1 MPLIMESTFQGLAS
15 NQELSLVGLLSG
27 LPKIADKKD
36 RLQPQVSYGAKD
48 ERTAA
53 QWISALT
60 SGSRTRHIEPW
71 ERQASPNSSRTALQY
86 DAAHSFPNDC
96 SRGIASKTVWL

>member
-1 MPLIMESTFQGLAS
+1 MESTFQGLAS

-53 QWISALT
+53 RWISSRAQT
-60 SGSRTRHIEPW
+60 SRARHVGPREK
-71 ERQASPNSSRTALQY
+71 QASPNSSRTALQY